1 MSETMDMPVRE
12 QIGANNPPLTP
23 YEQSLKEIND
33 LYDEAVLW
41 LDGEPVTTQEHA
53 DGIGRLVGMLR
64 DAKKLANERRVE
76 EAKPFDDGKAEVQAR
91 YNPLIQDKKGKADLA
106 LDACKK
112 ALQPFLD
119 AEQARIDAEAKAA
132 REAADEAQRK
142 AQEALRASQPDNLA
156 ERDAAEALLRDANKL
171 QATAKKAEGTT
182 AKVSGTGKALSQR
195 THYRAEIDDPV
206 AVARHYWAT
215 SRKEVEA
222 FFLTLAQQ
230 DVTAGNHNIPGIR
243 AIAEKTVA

>member
-1 MSETMDMPVRE
+1 MSETMELERG
-12 QIGANNPPLTP
+12 IGDNKPPLTP

-64 DAKKLANERRVE
+64 DAKKLADERRKA

-106 LDACKK
+106 MEVCKK

-132 REAADEAQRK
+132 REAAEEAQRK
-142 AQEALRASQPDNLA
+142 AREALQASQADNLA
-156 ERDAAEALLRDANKL
+156 EREAAEALLTAANKL
-171 QATAKKAEGTT
+171 QATAKKAQGTT
-182 AKVSGTGKALSQR
+182 AKVSGTGRALSQR
-195 THYRAEIDDPV
+195 TRYVAEIDDPILV
-206 AVARHYWAT
+206 VRHYWKTAQP
-215 SRKEVEA
+215 EIEA
-222 FFLTLAQQ
+222 FLLSLAQQ
-230 DVTAGNHNIPGIR
+230 DVTAGIRNIAGIR
-243 AIAEKTVA
+243 VIEEKTVA